1 MEKEK
6 QREALK
12 EYIKLQ
18 QLQQQQRYDSQNSS
32 QQTSTAT
39 TSSSSSTASSY
50 NPNYIMSQSCYS
62 NILVSYFVFIHF
74 KILN

>member
-39 TSSSSSTASSY
+39 TSSSSTASSY

-62 NILVSYFVFIHF
+62 NILVSYFVLIHF
-74 KILN
+74 KTLK